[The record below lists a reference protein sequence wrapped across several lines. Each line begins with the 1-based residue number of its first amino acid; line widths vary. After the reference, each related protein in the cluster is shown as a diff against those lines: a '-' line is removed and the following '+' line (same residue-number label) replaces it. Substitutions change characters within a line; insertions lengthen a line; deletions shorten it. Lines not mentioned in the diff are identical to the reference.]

1 MTAIILPVLLTVIVL
16 ALVVYGLER
25 NHSRQPRPRPRLFG
39 STNFDDR
46 EPFRSPPVFSP

>member
-1 MTAIILPVLLTVIVL
+1 MVEIILAVIVL

-25 NHSRQPRPRPRLFG
+25 NNARQSKPRPRLYG
-39 STNFDDR
+39 STNVDDR